1 VLVVCFELLLIGCR
15 GAQPTDVT
23 GTWRVTDQSRRRF
36 LSASQRNAAAQIVLD
51 EDRTFDASE
60 IPEDLLYAPPE
71 VADRLVTGTGVWKLV
86 SREGKQR
93 VQLQFN
99 TITSGQ
105 RGNVPYGTVLDV
117 SAGWSTI
124 DLYYFQG
131 DADQG
136 RRIEF
141 EKK

>member
-1 VLVVCFELLLIGCR
+1 
-15 GAQPTDVT
+15 
-23 GTWRVTDQSRRRF
+23 
-36 LSASQRNAAAQIVLD
+36 VLD
-51 EDRTFDASE
+51 EDRTFVASE
-60 IPEDLLYAPPE
+60 IPEDLLYPPPE
-71 VADRLVTGTGVWKLV
+71 GADRLVTGTGVWRLV